1 MRKYGIYSSVLTLL
15 YENVFV
21 MATFISN
28 VHNICHRN
36 ELAFSKVDLF
46 HLKENF
52 GKLPGRCK
60 GYVSNSVVDTGEMI
74 CLSSIPVL
82 PLKFS

>member
-1 MRKYGIYSSVLTLL
+1 MFLSWKHLFIINVRK
-15 YENVFV
+15 
-21 MATFISN
+21 
-28 VHNICHRN
+28 ICHRN

-46 HLKENF
+46 HVKENF

-82 PLKFS
+82 PLKFSQRPNRDKYC